1 MCGYDIAKL
10 LCTPSELKKTDYGRK
25 LPNSTEDWLDVQAR
39 ALYQAYMLIANLFN
53 KLIEILGGEQV
64 AEILIS
70 YMSSDN
76 YYLREIAKDNEIKIE
91 DDN

>member
-1 MCGYDIAKL
+1 M
-10 LCTPSELKKTDYGRK
+10 R
-25 LPNSTEDWLDVQAR
+25 NW
-39 ALYQAYMLIANLFN
+39 NLFN
-53 KLIEILGGEQV
+53 KLLERLGGELV

-70 YMSSDN
+70 DMSSDNAN

>member
-1 MCGYDIAKL
+1 MDM
-10 LCTPSELKKTDYGRK
+10 R
-25 LPNSTEDWLDVQAR
+25 NW
-39 ALYQAYMLIANLFN
+39 NLFN

-76 YYLREIAKDNEIKIE
+76 ANYYLREIAKDNEIKIE

>member
-1 MCGYDIAKL
+1 M
-10 LCTPSELKKTDYGRK
+10 R
-25 LPNSTEDWLDVQAR
+25 NW
-39 ALYQAYMLIANLFN
+39 NLFN
-53 KLIEILGGEQV
+53 KLIKILGGEKV

-70 YMSSDN
+70 SDNAN

>member
-1 MCGYDIAKL
+1 MRNWD
-10 LCTPSELKKTDYGRK
+10 
-25 LPNSTEDWLDVQAR
+25 
-39 ALYQAYMLIANLFN
+39 LFN
-53 KLIEILGGEQV
+53 KLIKILGGEKV

-76 YYLREIAKDNEIKIE
+76 ANYYLREIANEIKIE